1 MQRIVVVLCCFL
13 CGACLKQKDETAS
26 GPKAYIAL
34 VNAALDSDP
43 VSLYLDGTSLN
54 PAPVAFGTTSGD
66 SANAYLAAKP
76 GILNTFWQVGNAP
89 VSNEKFMQWAPGA
102 HYTMITYD
110 TAVGNVAPVLLV
122 TDNLSTIDTLAKAR
136 FINCIAGEM
145 PLNLWLIGTSDTA
158 KLATRSK
165 ALSNGGGVFASFD
178 SRIRPGSWRMELSD
192 TTGQVL
198 YHEDIDLE
206 PKTLYSFIGFGEFTG
221 TGAKQPVVRKI
232 IQQP

>member
-1 MQRIVVVLCCFL
+1 MQRIGVVVLCFL
-13 CGACLKQKDETAS
+13 LGACLKQKDETAG

-43 VSLYLDGTSLN
+43 VSLYLDGSSLN
-54 PAPVAFGTTSGD
+54 PVPVAFGEISGD
-66 SANAYLAAKP
+66 SANAYLASKP
-76 GILNTFWQVGNAP
+76 GILNTFWQVGSAP
-89 VSNEKFMQWAPGA
+89 VANEKFLQWAPGA

-145 PLNLWLIGTSDTA
+145 PLNLWLIGLNDTL

-165 ALSNGGGVFASFD
+165 ALSNGGSVTASFD
-178 SRIRPGSWRMELSD
+178 GRIRPGAWRMELSD
-192 TTGQVL
+192 TSGQVI
-198 YHEDIDLE
+198 YHEDIEME
-206 PKTLYSFIGFGEFTG
+206 PKTLYSFVGFGEFTG
-221 TGAKQPVVRKI
+221 TGVKQPVVRKI